1 MSRVVHMLK
10 MSTSLGPAMQ
20 FTLQASVPVHMLSK
34 CTSALPRPTWEPL
47 VYYSCVCAMAFL
59 LFAVL
64 VTAYFDAD
72 GIIAGDIVKRH
83 FKEFGV
89 PAGYDKSKIFDL
101 RTIAGV
107 RSPETAKSS
116 QRHSV
121 PEISNGHVA
130 PADDITDAVPK
141 MRLWRS
147 SLSFLATLFT
157 KKSQPAESDIQNK
170 STRQD
175 IKRSAS
181 GANLRSTTARQSEE
195 TKTPCG
201 TSREPPLAASL
212 SFAEK
217 LFQFT
222 SGRQQP
228 PRAAD
233 KGDLIAVKLDNPPSS
248 LQQQQQ
254 QQQRIIN
261 NNNIN
266 KRRLSEQEIKNRL
279 LLSSFATTKRADRGV
294 ETGSALTEL
303 TFSNAADDRE
313 DKAKDGEYELFR
325 CWIVVVA
332 MRLAL
337 VCIA

>member
-107 RSPETAKSS
+107 RTPEMTKAS

-130 PADDITDAVPK
+130 PADDIMEAVPK

-147 SLSFLATLFT
+147 SLSFIANLFT
-157 KKSQPAESDIQNK
+157 RKSQPVDSDIQNK
-170 STRQD
+170 NTGQD

-181 GANLRSTTARQSEE
+181 GTNLRSTAARQSEE
-195 TKTPCG
+195 TKTPG
-201 TSREPPLAASL
+201 GAGREPPLAASL

-217 LFQFT
+217 LLQFT
-222 SGRQQP
+222 GSRKQP
-228 PRAAD
+228 PKASD
-233 KGDLIAVKLDNPPSS
+233 KGDLIADKLDKPPSQ
-248 LQQQQQ
+248 QQQQQ

-279 LLSSFATTKRADRGV
+279 LLSSFATAKRADHGV
-294 ETGSALTEL
+294 ETGTALTEL
-303 TFSNAADDRE
+303 TFSNAADDCE
-313 DKAKDGEYELFR
+313 DKAKDGEYKLFR
-325 CWIVVVA
+325 FDIG
-332 MRLAL
+332 LSD
-337 VCIA
+337 